1 MKIDWEKVRIWILII
16 MASILVLFGL
26 FYLVMHIFALIKYG
40 GLPVSEIPSF
50 ALYFMRGGK

>member
-16 MASILVLFGL
+16 MAGILVLFGL

-50 ALYFMRGGK
+50 ALYFMRGSK